1 MKYVLLHPRV
11 MIEALELLEPLVV
24 RFVHHEVGSE
34 AVLLDALME
43 AGAVV
48 VPKWNRTLLT
58 ASPTR
63 FGAHPGSALYAFG
76 PDGRIS
82 QSVNIAGSRSVR
94 WVIIPHDARVRRRHF
109 ASEAAAERFIHNANP
124 TYDFYVGTYEVT
136 RSQRR
141 GWRELDAT
149 ARIRRAR
156 RKERS

>member
-24 RFVHHEVGSE
+24 RFVHLEPGSE

-43 AGAVV
+43 AGAVAL
-48 VPKWNRTLLT
+48 PKWNRTLLT

-63 FGAHPGSALYAFG
+63 FGAQPGSAVYAVG
-76 PDGRIS
+76 GGRIH
-82 QSVNIAGSRSVR
+82 QSVNIAGGRSVR
-94 WVIIPHDARVRRRHF
+94 WEIIPLHSRERRRRF
-109 ASEAAAERFIHNANP
+109 ASHAAAERFIHNANP

-136 RSQRR
+136 RPQRR

-156 RKERS
+156 RKARS